1 MTPPL
6 LDDNFFR
13 HEYGRLVS
21 RLSCRVGVQH
31 IEAIEDAAQV
41 AMLKALEAWEYAGLP
56 ENPGAWLY
64 RVAWNCLLGEFRK
77 RNRKSRILREHVAIE
92 VTSTSD
98 ESCSSDEIQDELLRM
113 LFVCCDETIPSDSQV
128 VLALKTLCGFDVDEI
143 AVRLFTTS
151 ANVYKRL
158 DRARERLREST
169 NDVFDL
175 TCELYVR
182 RLPAVQQV
190 LYLLFTEGY
199 LSSHSDCVIRR
210 ELCDEAIRLAKM
222 LASHPLGKHA
232 STYALLAL
240 MYLHV
245 ARLAGR
251 TSLSGGL
258 LLLEEQNRE
267 EWNQQEIGEGLRYLA
282 MSAEGDHF
290 TRFHA
295 EAGIAAEHC
304 LAPTFKETRWDRIV
318 EMYQLLETIAVSPIH
333 TLNRA
338 VAVAEW
344 KSPIDGLS
352 ILDRLNPPTW
362 LSGSYMWAA
371 VYSDLHRRCGNL
383 ESACRYRSIALETAP
398 SDAIRELIK
407 RRLHSDLL

>member
-1 MTPPL
+1 MTPPS

-31 IEAIEDAAQV
+31 LEAVEDAVQV
-41 AMLKALEAWEYAGLP
+41 ALLKALEAWEYAGLP
-56 ENPGAWLY
+56 ENPVAWLY
-64 RVAWNCLLGEFRK
+64 RVAWNCLLGELRK
-77 RNRKSRILREHVAIE
+77 QNRRSRILREHVAFE
-92 VTSTSD
+92 LPSTSD
-98 ESCSSDEIQDELLRM
+98 ENCTSDQIQDELLRM
-113 LFVCCDETIPSDSQV
+113 LFVCCDETIPIDSQV
-128 VLALKTLCGFDVDEI
+128 VLALKTLCGFDVGEI
-143 AVRLFTTS
+143 AIRLFTTS

-169 NDVFDL
+169 ADAFDL
-175 TCELYVR
+175 NCELVVR

-199 LSSHSDCVIRR
+199 FSSNSNCVIRR
-210 ELCDEAIRLAKM
+210 ELCDEAIRLAKV
-222 LASHPLGKHA
+222 LASHPLGQHA

-240 MYLHV
+240 MHLHI
-245 ARLAGR
+245 ARFAGR

-282 MSAEGDHF
+282 MSAEGDEF
-290 TRFHA
+290 SRFHA

-304 LAPTFKETRWDRIV
+304 LAPTFKDTRWDRIV
-318 EMYQLLETIAVSPIH
+318 EMYELLETTAVSPVH
-333 TLNRA
+333 ALNRA

-352 ILDRLNPPTW
+352 ILDSLTPPTW

-371 VYSDLHRRCGNL
+371 VYSDLHYRCGNI
-383 ESACRYRSIALETAP
+383 ESACRYRSIAIVTAP
-398 SDAIRELIK
+398 SDAIRGLIK
-407 RRLHSDLL
+407 RRLQFPY